1 MKHGF
6 LVLLVAVVIG
16 VVGALVTR
24 HVLKSSPTSW
34 LCQKYELSPEKSCR
48 IEALQKEYGS
58 KCGPFCDQMCQANAH
73 LEQVA
78 LDIGLGQGSITP
90 TLREAVAKTDRIR
103 TETRITMLEHFYA
116 VAAELPPDK
125 RREYLLKVLPLVI
138 DSCGSK

>member
-1 MKHGF
+1 
-6 LVLLVAVVIG
+6 
-16 VVGALVTR
+16 
-24 HVLKSSPTSW
+24 
-34 LCQKYELSPEKSCR
+34 
-48 IEALQKEYGS
+48 
-58 KCGPFCDQMCQANAH
+58 MCQANAH

-78 LDIGLGQGSITP
+78 LNVGLGQGSITP

-116 VAAELPPDK
+116 VASELPPDK